1 MPSKKSTRTQLCIT
15 DIGEDDDTLQ
25 AAASIAKRTTRRV
38 IPDAGIDDEDDVDHY
53 DDLGEQRNENCLMNN
68 DSGNLHS
75 QIIDKDCLDVA
86 TQNRLMLEML
96 LENQGQWKTEL
107 RHEWVRMAAKGE
119 RMAAKR
125 DQWAAEHAEL
135 TQ

>member
-15 DIGEDDDTLQ
+15 DIGEDDDNLQ

-53 DDLGEQRNENCLMNN
+53 NDLGEQRNENCLINN

-75 QIIDKDCLDVA
+75 QIIDEDCLDVA
-86 TQNRLMLEML
+86 TQKQLMLDMS
-96 LENQGQWKTEL
+96 LENQAQWKAAL
-107 RHEWVRMAAKGE
+107 SHEWE

-125 DQWAAEHAEL
+125 ERMAANRDQWAAKYAEL